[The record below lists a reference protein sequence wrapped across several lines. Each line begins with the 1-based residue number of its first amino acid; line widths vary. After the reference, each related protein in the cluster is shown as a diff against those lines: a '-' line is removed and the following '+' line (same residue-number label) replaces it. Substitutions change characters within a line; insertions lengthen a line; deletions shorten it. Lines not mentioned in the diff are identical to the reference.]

1 MSAHDDQPTQSVQSA
16 INRADSA
23 AYDAERDLNHAIA
36 DLHRIITRITD
47 ASNRLRTARVVLQ
60 QLEAMAVDHGL
71 DHEIP
76 YRGDL

>member
-1 MSAHDDQPTQSVQSA
+1 MTAHDDQPTQSVQSA

-23 AYDAERDLNHAIA
+23 AYDAQRDLDQAIS
-36 DLHRIITRITD
+36 DLHRIITRMTD
-47 ASNRLRTARVVLQ
+47 AGDRLRSARVVLQ
-60 QLEAMAVDHGL
+60 QLEALAVEKGL